1 MKTAKRLL
9 STTVFLALFCLSF
22 STLYAQGTR
31 LLREPTVSQDHIVF
45 VYANDLWIT
54 DRNGGDARRLT
65 SGEGG
70 ETNPHF
76 SPDGSQIAFTA
87 QYDGNTDVYVVD
99 AEGGQPKRLTWH
111 PGGDEVQGWTPDGH
125 VLFVS
130 GRKGHPTQSSTF
142 YTVSLD
148 GELPKKHKVPRAA
161 AGAISG

>member
-1 MKTAKRLL
+1 MERIRPFLL
-9 STTVFLALFCLSF
+9 TIIMALFCWLPVAELS
-22 STLYAQGTR
+22 AQGTR
-31 LLREPTVSQDHIVF
+31 LLREPTVSQNHIVF

-54 DRNGGDARRLT
+54 DREGGDARRLT
-65 SGEGG
+65 SGDGA

-99 AEGGQPKRLTWH
+99 AEGGQPTRLTWH
-111 PGGDEVQGWTPDGH
+111 PDGEEVQGWTPDGE

-148 GELPKKHKVPRAA
+148 G
-161 AGAISG
+161 